1 MSSTPTLNRFLR
13 YISVASQADPNSET
27 IPSSPGEVAISRL
40 LHTELTEMGIE
51 AEYDEKSGIL
61 YATLPSNVEHDVPVI
76 GWIAH
81 VDTAPNMSGVGIKPR
96 VVQNYDGT
104 DIELNKEQGIV
115 LSTGM
120 FPELKDYCGQDLV
133 VTDGTTL
140 LGADDKAGVAEIM
153 TMLAN
158 FVEHP
163 ELPHGTLKIAFTPDE
178 EIGRGTDNFDVK
190 KFGAEFAYTV
200 DGGRL
205 GEIEYENF
213 NAAAAVV
220 TVHGTS
226 IHPGSAKGKMKNALL
241 MFMEFHSKIPTDMN
255 PACTEGYEGF
265 YHLEEMSGD
274 VELTTGAYIIRDH
287 DKELF
292 ELKKSSMLQWAAEL
306 NEKYGAGT
314 VSVELKDSYYNMKE
328 KVEPHMHL
336 INHARLAME
345 SLGIEP
351 EIVPVRGGTDGAHL
365 SFMGLPCPNL
375 CTGGHNYHGRYEYVP
390 VQSLE
395 KISLI
400 LQEISMRYAR
410 FGTNSEQ

>member
-13 YISVASQADPNSET
+13 YISVASQADPNSEI
-27 IPSSPGEVAISRL
+27 IPSSSGEADVSRL
-40 LHTELTEMGIE
+40 LLSELTEMGIE
-51 AEYDEKSGIL
+51 AEYDESSGIL

-81 VDTAPNMSGVGIKPR
+81 VDTAPNMSGVGIRPR
-96 VVQNYDGT
+96 IVHNYDGT
-104 DIELNKEQGIV
+104 DIVLNEELGII
-115 LSTGM
+115 LSMQM
-120 FPELKDYCGQDLV
+120 FPEMKDYCGQDLV

-158 FVEHP
+158 FVKHP

-178 EIGRGTDNFDVK
+178 EIGRGTDHFDIK

-213 NAAAAVV
+213 NAAAAIVK
-220 TVHGTS
+220 VHGTS

-241 MFMEFHSKIPTDMN
+241 MFMEFHNKIPADMN
-255 PACTEGYEGF
+255 PACTDGYEGF
-265 YHLEEMSGD
+265 YHLEAMSGD
-274 VELTTGAYIIRDH
+274 VELATGEYIIRDH

-292 ELKKSSMLQWAAEL
+292 EAKKTKMLEWADEL

-314 VSVELKDSYYNMKE
+314 VMLELKDSYYNMKE

-336 INHARLAME
+336 IDHARLAME
-345 SLGIEP
+345 SLGIET

-410 FGTNSEQ
+410 FGTNTEQ